1 MHTERFNLT
10 LTHQAKMRRAVAN
23 LTHIQTVA
31 ATRTMLASANSMMYN
46 CCCQTKCQH
55 HTATAEHPQPG
66 REAPPW
72 HWLPAALNIA
82 LGVTMGITAPWDSVL
97 LCIQILCIVLL
108 QDA

>member
-1 MHTERFNLT
+1 
-10 LTHQAKMRRAVAN
+10 MRRTVAN

-55 HTATAEHPQPG
+55 HTATAEHSQPG

-82 LGVTMGITAPWDSVL
+82 LGVTMGITAPWNLMWKCSSMYSA
-97 LCIQILCIVLL
+97 IVYGVFRGFVT
-108 QDA
+108 AFY